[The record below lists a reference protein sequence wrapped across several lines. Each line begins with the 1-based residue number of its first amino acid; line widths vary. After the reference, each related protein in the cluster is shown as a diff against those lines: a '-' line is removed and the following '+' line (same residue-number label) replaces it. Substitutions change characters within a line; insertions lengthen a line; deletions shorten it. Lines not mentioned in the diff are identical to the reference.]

1 VTEGSS
7 LERNLG
13 FTEAMTLGGGTM
25 IGAGIFILPGLAAEG
40 AGPASSVSFGIAGF
54 VALLAALS
62 LAELATGMPIAGG
75 SYHYVNRALGGL
87 FGSIVGWG
95 MWTGLMFASAFYMI
109 GFGQYIVVPLP
120 FLDGR
125 ALIVLI
131 GLVGLAAIT
140 GLNYYGTD
148 ESSGAQNLMIGAEL
162 VVVLVYVAVGVFFVE
177 PGNLAEFAPTGPTG
191 IVATTGTVFVT
202 YLGFEIIAT
211 VAGEI
216 EDPGRLIPLTM
227 VLSVVAVTLLYVVI
241 MLVSTGVVPYQ
252 QLGGSFVP
260 VSDVAAIT
268 MGGAV
273 GVAAVTVAAAV
284 AAVSSSNSSI
294 LAASRVIYAMGRD
307 GLMSD
312 RLNVTHDRFATPH
325 RAIIATGGVTGLLVL
340 AGLRVA
346 EIVALLAQ
354 VASFSFLVTYA
365 LVHVALVVFRRVEPE
380 PYDPAFEMPGVLY
393 PAVPVLGIVMAGVVI
408 SQMQPAVIVVGTGV
422 VALGA
427 VWYGGYARSRTV
439 EDGLLGEA
447 VRMAFEPGGVAFEAV
462 GGLFGRAEPSE
473 ATADTRP
480 YRVVVPVANPT
491 TQRRLLRLAAATARA
506 HADDGEPELVAV
518 HVTEARPSPD
528 RNVESDRLDEQRDL
542 LTVARGV
549 ATDIGIDLDTRSAVG
564 DHPGEVILDVI
575 RETDAE
581 QVVLGWQ
588 GVADG
593 DDGGEVFGST
603 LDPVIER
610 APCEVSLV
618 EFGQETIGES
628 VALVDAGPHAATVA
642 QRAVDFATVDRE
654 TPTLLTVQGPTED
667 ADPVREGRRTIEWT
681 AKRANLDPDE
691 YETRVVVSED
701 PSSAVVDAVT
711 GYDTVCVGLS
721 ERSDAERLAF
731 GSTARRVSRDAPGNV
746 AVVRGRERLDPDGP
760 ARALADVG
768 AAEDVV

>member
-1 VTEGSS
+1 VTDGSS

-40 AGPASSVSFGIAGF
+40 AGPASSISFGIAGF
-54 VALLAALS
+54 VAFLAALS

-131 GLVGLAAIT
+131 GLVGLAAII

-162 VVVLVYVAVGVFFVE
+162 VVVLAYVAVGVFFVE

-227 VLSVVAVTLLYVVI
+227 VLSVVSVTLLYVVI

-252 QLGGSFVP
+252 QLGESFVP

-268 MGGAV
+268 MGGAI

-284 AAVSSSNSSI
+284 AAISSSNSSI

-340 AGLRVA
+340 AGLQVA

-365 LVHVALVVFRRVEPE
+365 LVHIALVVFRRVDPE
-380 PYDPAFEMPGVLY
+380 PYDPEFEMPGILY
-393 PAVPVLGIVMAGVVI
+393 PVVPVLGIMMAGVVI
-408 SQMQPAVIVVGTGV
+408 SQMQPEVIVVGTVV
-422 VALGA
+422 VAFGV
-427 VWYGGYARSRTV
+427 VWYGGYARSRTI

-447 VRMAFEPGGVAFEAV
+447 VRIAFEPGGIAFETM
-462 GGLFGRAEPSE
+462 GGLFGWAEPSE
-473 ATADTRP
+473 ATIDTQP

-506 HADDGEPELVAV
+506 HADEGEPELVAV

-549 ATDIGIDLDTRSAVG
+549 AADIGIDLDTRSAIA
-564 DHPGEVILDVI
+564 DEPGEVILEVS

-581 QVVLGWQ
+581 QVILGWQ
-588 GVADG
+588 GVT
-593 DDGGEVFGST
+593 DDDDGEVFGST

-610 APCEVSLV
+610 APCDVALV
-618 EFGQETIGES
+618 EFEQETIGES

-642 QRAVDFATVDRE
+642 QRAVDFATVDGE
-654 TPTLLTVQGPTED
+654 TPTLLTVQRPTDD
-667 ADPVREGRRTIEWT
+667 ADPVEEGRRMIEWV
-681 AKRANLDPDE
+681 ANRANLDPDE
-691 YETRVVVSED
+691 YESEVVVSED
-701 PSSAVVDAVT
+701 LSSATIDAVT
-711 GYDTVCVGLS
+711 EYDTVCVGLF
-721 ERSDAERLAF
+721 ERSDVEFEF
-731 GSTARRVSRDAPGNV
+731 GSTARRVSRDVPGNV
-746 AVVRGRERLDPDGP
+746 AVVRGRDLLDTDSRDG
-760 ARALADVG
+760 ALAG
-768 AAEDVV
+768 PIAAEDVS

>member
-1 VTEGSS
+1 MTDGSS

-13 FTEAMTLGGGTM
+13 FIEAMTLGGGTM

-162 VVVLVYVAVGVFFVE
+162 IVVLAYVAVGVFFIE
-177 PGNLAEFAPTGPTG
+177 PGNLAEFAPTGPVG

-227 VLSVVAVTLLYVVI
+227 VLSVVSVTILYVVI

-252 QLGGSFVP
+252 QLGSSFVP

-268 MGGAV
+268 MGGAI

-284 AAVSSSNSSI
+284 AAISSSNSSI

-340 AGLRVA
+340 AGLQVA

-365 LVHVALVVFRRVEPE
+365 LVHVALVVFRRVDPE
-380 PYDPAFEMPGVLY
+380 PYDPEFKIPGVLY
-393 PAVPVLGIVMAGVVI
+393 PAVPILGVVMAGVVI
-408 SQMQPAVIVVGTGV
+408 SQMQPEVIVVGIGI
-422 VALGA
+422 VALGV

-447 VRMAFEPGGVAFEAV
+447 VRIAFEPGGIAFETV
-462 GGLFGRAEPSE
+462 GGLFGQAEPSD
-473 ATADTRP
+473 ATADAQP

-549 ATDIGIDLDTRSAVG
+549 AAEIGIDLDTRSAIA
-564 DHPGEVILDVI
+564 DDPGEVILEVI

-588 GVADG
+588 GVTDG
-593 DDGGEVFGST
+593 DDDGEVFGST
-603 LDPVIER
+603 LDSVIER
-610 APCEVSLV
+610 APCDVALV
-618 EFGQETIGES
+618 EFEQEMIGEP

-642 QRAVDFATVDRE
+642 QRAVDFATVDGE
-654 TPTLLTVQGPTED
+654 TATLLTVQRSTDD
-667 ADPVREGRRTIEWT
+667 ADPVREGRRMIEWV
-681 AKRANLDPDE
+681 ANRANLDSDE
-691 YETRVVVSED
+691 YETEVVVSGD
-701 PSSAVVDAVT
+701 LSAAIIDAVT

-721 ERSDAERLAF
+721 ERSDAERLEF

-746 AVVRGRERLDPDGP
+746 AVVRGRELLEPDGP
-760 ARALADVG
+760 DRGLADVT
-768 AAEDVV
+768 AADDVT